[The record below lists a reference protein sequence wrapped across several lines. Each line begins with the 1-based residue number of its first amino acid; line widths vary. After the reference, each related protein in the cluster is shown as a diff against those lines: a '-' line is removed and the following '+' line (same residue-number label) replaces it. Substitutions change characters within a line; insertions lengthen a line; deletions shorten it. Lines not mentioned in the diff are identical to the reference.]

1 MDVVTDPRFFP
12 SKGRAGDPSASFSLD
27 ERDRRWEATRAIMDE
42 RGIDCLLAIGRGANG
57 NGSVRWLDGGDFGE
71 RSLVFPRKGD
81 PLTSRTLQN
90 WGKWYT
96 ECCFEGVR
104 YRGHEGKVS
113 IVASDAIQEM
123 GYEKGVVGIVGLIGG
138 GFGSEGV
145 IPYMTFQNL
154 KRLLPGA
161 TFCDA
166 SDMITMLRIIKS
178 SEEITMME
186 KASEMANIEI
196 DTVLRYA
203 RPGVRECDVYAE
215 MYSAS
220 LRAGSESGRDSF
232 GILSSGKGW
241 PVNRRPTDRIL
252 RRGDML
258 QAGFYARYGG
268 YWSHPHTA
276 MSLGPIDDEFK
287 PLYGAVR
294 EAVYNALSALKP
306 GTPWS
311 EVDRVAS
318 EPIVKCGY
326 YHEIPQIHGV
336 GIDGIE
342 PPITTVSAGEI
353 PRDSP
358 WRESFVEG
366 TLASNPEWRD
376 LAGGRYSSMPDFQ
389 VEAGMSLAVEVKAV
403 TEDRLFL
410 EFGPQVI
417 VEENGPRILTPDAMD
432 VIEL

>member
-1 MDVVTDPRFFP
+1 MVTDPRFFP
-12 SKGRAGDPSASFSLD
+12 REGRAGDPASSFSLA
-27 ERDRRWEATRAIMDE
+27 ERDRRWSATRASMEE
-42 RGIDCLLAIGRGANG
+42 RGLDCLLAIGRGANG

-71 RSLVFPRKGD
+71 RNLVFPMKGD

-104 YRGHEGKVS
+104 YRGHEGKMS
-113 IVASDAIQEM
+113 IVATEAIREM
-123 GYEKGVVGIVGLIGG
+123 GYEKGVIGIVGLIGG
-138 GFGSEGV
+138 GFGVEGS

-154 KRLLPGA
+154 KRLLPDA
-161 TFCDA
+161 AFRDA
-166 SDMITMLRIIKS
+166 SDLISKLRIIKS
-178 SEEITMME
+178 PEEIAMME

-196 DTVLRYA
+196 DAVLRHA
-203 RPGVRECDVYAE
+203 RPGVRECDVFAE

-220 LRAGSESGRDSF
+220 LRAGAEPGRDSF
-232 GILSSGKGW
+232 AILSSGKGW
-241 PVNRRPTDRIL
+241 PVNRRSTDRL
-252 RRGDML
+252 LCRGDML
-258 QAGFYARYGG
+258 QAGYYARYGG

-276 MSLGPIDDEFK
+276 MSLGPMDDEFK
-287 PLYGAVR
+287 PLYEAVR
-294 EAVYNALSALKP
+294 EAVDNALAALKP

-318 EPIVKCGY
+318 EPVTRRGY

-342 PPITTVSAGEI
+342 PPVTTICAGEI
-353 PRDSP
+353 PRDSS
-358 WRESFVEG
+358 WREAFVEG
-366 TLASNPEWRD
+366 SLATNPEWSE
-376 LAGGRYSSMPDFQ
+376 LAGDRYQSLVDFE
-389 VEAGMSLAVEVKAV
+389 VKVGMALAVEVKAV
-403 TEDRLFL
+403 TDDRLFL

-417 VEENGPRILTPDAMD
+417 IEENGPRILNPDAMD

>member
-1 MDVVTDPRFFP
+1 MVTDPRFFP
-12 SKGRAGDPSASFSLD
+12 REGRAGDPASSFSLA
-27 ERDRRWEATRAIMDE
+27 ERDRRWSATRAKMDE

-57 NGSVRWLDGGDFGE
+57 NGSVRWLDGGDFAE
-71 RSLVFPRKGD
+71 RSLVFPRKGN

-104 YRGHEGKVS
+104 YRGHEGKIS
-113 IVASDAIQEM
+113 IVATDAIQEM
-123 GYEKGVVGIVGLIGG
+123 GYERGVIGIVGLIGG
-138 GFGSEGV
+138 GYNSEGV

-154 KRLLPGA
+154 KYLLPEA

-166 SDMITMLRIIKS
+166 SDMITKLRIIKS
-178 SEEITMME
+178 PEEIAMLE
-186 KASEMANIEI
+186 KSSEMANIEI
-196 DTVLRYA
+196 DAVLRHA

-215 MYSAS
+215 MYAAS

-241 PVNRRPTDRIL
+241 PVNRRPTDRL
-252 RRGDML
+252 LHRGDML
-258 QAGFYARYGG
+258 QAGYYARYGG

-276 MSLGPIDDEFK
+276 MSLGPMDEEFK
-287 PLYGAVR
+287 PLYEAVR
-294 EAVYNALSALKP
+294 EAVDNVLAALKP

-311 EVDRVAS
+311 EVDRLAS
-318 EPIVKCGY
+318 EPVIKRGY

-342 PPITTVSAGEI
+342 PPVTTVCAGDI
-353 PRDSP
+353 PRESS
-358 WRESFVEG
+358 WREPFVEG
-366 TLASNPEWRD
+366 TLASNPEWSE
-376 LAGGRYSSMPDFQ
+376 LAGDRYKSLEDFEVQ
-389 VEAGMSLAVEVKAV
+389 AGMALAVEVKAV
-403 TEDRLFL
+403 TDDRLFL